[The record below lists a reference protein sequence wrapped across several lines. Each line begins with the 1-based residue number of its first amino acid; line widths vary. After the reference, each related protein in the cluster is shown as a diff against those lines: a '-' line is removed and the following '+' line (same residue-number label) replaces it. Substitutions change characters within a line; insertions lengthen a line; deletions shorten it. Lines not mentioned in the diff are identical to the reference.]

1 VLKNGHGL
9 SPVRGEV
16 MAAYVY
22 LLASKPY
29 RTLYIGSTIDLARRI
44 YEHKE
49 KAIPGFTAK
58 YGVDKL
64 VWFEEQDSIMAAR
77 YRERQ
82 IKEWK
87 RDWKVNLIEKENP
100 QWIDL
105 SKNFAP

>member
-1 VLKNGHGL
+1 MV
-9 SPVRGEV
+9 
-16 MAAYVY
+16 AYVY

-29 RTLYIGSTIDLARRI
+29 GTLYVGSTIDLARRV

-58 YGVDKL
+58 YAVDKL
-64 VWFEEQDSIMAAR
+64 VWYDQQETIAAAR

-87 RDWKVNLIEKENP
+87 RDWKIALIEKENP
-100 QWIDL
+100 QWLDL
-105 SKNFAP
+105 AKNFVP